1 MSDKEAST
9 NDEIVRA
16 VEFEQKRC
24 ILINGSKDHRAS
36 RLPKIH
42 LIRLQLRQI
51 CKPFVVCNSHIEPH
65 MDHAFGFCCKRFTRQ
80 IPQNSKLI
88 CEKQALQH
96 VVQVNAEGLLNSMI
110 QQ

>member
-51 CKPFVVCNSHIEPH
+51 CIPLVICNTHIEPH
-65 MDHAFGFCCKRFTRQ
+65 MDHRLRVLLQAVYYRQ
-80 IPQNSKLI
+80 IPQ
-88 CEKQALQH
+88 KQQAYL
-96 VVQVNAEGLLNSMI
+96 
-110 QQ
+110 